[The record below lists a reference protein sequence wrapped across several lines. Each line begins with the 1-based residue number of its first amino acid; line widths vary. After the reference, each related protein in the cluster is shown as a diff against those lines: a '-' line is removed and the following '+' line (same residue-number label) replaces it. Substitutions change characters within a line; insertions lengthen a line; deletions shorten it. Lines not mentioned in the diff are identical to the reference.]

1 MPSLL
6 LIDDEPAIVRALSIG
21 LRARGYELH
30 SAENGTEGLAAAA
43 LHRPEVV
50 VLDLQ
55 LPDMDGIEVCR
66 QLRGWTEVPI
76 LILSAHGEEDRK
88 VAALDAGADDFITK
102 PFGMAELEARI
113 RVALRHH
120 HEQGGGPELTV
131 GPLVMDLAAHT
142 ATMAGNRVRLTATE
156 YEMLAYLARNAGR
169 VVTRELLL
177 AQVWGGRY
185 GADAHYLRVYAN
197 RIRRKLGVHH
207 EEFLVTHPG
216 IGYELRPPPPDPRGI
231 SPRSCS
237 AGPASPTPR

>member
-6 LIDDEPAIVRALSIG
+6 LIDDEPAILRALGIG

-30 SAENGTEGLAAAA
+30 TAQTGAEGLAEAVR
-43 LHRPEVV
+43 HRPEVV

-55 LPDMDGIEVCR
+55 LPDMDGIEVCH
-66 QLRGWTEVPI
+66 QLRGWSEVPI

-113 RVALRHH
+113 RVALRHRRDKA
-120 HEQGGGPELTV
+120 GGPELVV

-142 ATMAGNRVRLTATE
+142 ATMAGERIALTATE
-156 YEMLAYLARNAGR
+156 YEMLACLAGNAGR
-169 VVTRELLL
+169 IVTHELLL
-177 AQVWGGRY
+177 SHVWGGRS

-197 RIRRKLGVHH
+197 RIRRKLGVGQG
-207 EEFLVTHPG
+207 EFLVTHPG
-216 IGYELRPPPPDPRGI
+216 IGYELRRPGV
-231 SPRSCS
+231 
-237 AGPASPTPR
+237 